1 MADQFEPLVIEQR
14 FDIAARAGEKIIDT
28 NDLCAGSEQPV
39 AQMRTEKAGTA
50 CHQNAFFEMHRK
62 IPELALKSACPER
75 IQPLTYITGF

>member
-1 MADQFEPLVIEQR
+1 MR
-14 FDIAARAGEKIIDT
+14 DILLAAGEKIVDAQYVVAACQKF
-28 NDLCAGSEQPV
+28 L